1 MTTIQSVCIYCG
13 SSSRGPKSHRAAAR
27 RLGGLLAENGVTLIF
42 GGGHVGLMGDAA
54 DGALAAGGK
63 VIGVIPNFLRD
74 LELAHTG
81 CTEMIVTDSM
91 HSRKEKMAELAD
103 GFAILPGGLGT
114 LDEAFEI
121 ITWRQLGLH
130 DKPIVLLDQDG
141 YWAPLRAMLQAA
153 ADAKYLWPDQSELL
167 HSVAGADEVLPA
179 LQAMPASTQ
188 PVETKWL

>member
-27 RLGGLLAENGVTLIF
+27 RLGGLLAENGVTLVF

-141 YWAPLRAMLQAA
+141 YWAPLRAMLQTA